1 MMFYKPSLFLFILM
15 LYLIQCESLI
25 LTELAAQNSA
35 PISPTPITSD
45 SSNQITSNLITNNPF
60 VPSKSMTLNELTV
73 PEGPKGAVNKSQ
85 ILQKYLEFK
94 SIAIINKKKYFSIF
108 NKRTNKPFWISENE
122 TVNNFS
128 ITNYNKKT
136 NTITI
141 SDGINT
147 ELITI
152 IDANEAPLSVASA
165 ALQPKKQE
173 SINPPLPEAN
183 SNKNNKSKT
192 PPRRRIVSTKR

>member
-60 VPSKSMTLNELTV
+60 VPSKSMTLNQLTV